1 MDVAALSMSVDTTD
15 VVKATAD
22 LDKFSAAASKAG
34 ATTGKSTGSVSR
46 MVEQYARAA
55 RHIDQV
61 SSAAHRAAAANDN
74 VTRASAGVA
83 RATAN
88 ADAHVAAYRKHLAAI
103 PAAANQAATGIERVT
118 KAVTHSAGAIKAN
131 TGNIAAQFQDIGI
144 TAAMGMNPLLI
155 GLQQG
160 TQLSAVFAQSGGS
173 LAKTLAGAFGQI
185 ANAQALATIGL
196 VAGVAALIQMV
207 DWAKLAQR
215 VMNGLASILEDI
227 APYALAAASALA
239 LIYAPGIIAG
249 IAALTKGFAGLAASM
264 LACIPI
270 PVLIVAGLTAIVA
283 AANHWRDDLTRIFG
297 VDIVGAAKS
306 GINYIVGGFVGA
318 YNAVRATWADLPAAI
333 GDAAITAANRVIDAT
348 SGMVSRVKQELND
361 LFVLRDTETG
371 KTRRLFNFDTKSS
384 LGHIDN
390 PYAGAASR
398 VNGVAAREIGAAQGR
413 DWVGGFVAGA
423 RDIGRAGADMLRG
436 WADGMGVSDKTDKA
450 DKAGRAAKM
459 SEEARALQER
469 NRATEQ
475 YIAGLTEEVA
485 KIGLSDEALRKYE
498 VTQALSRAT
507 TDAQRDS
514 IIKLSAEREKAL
526 TTLRQTQ
533 ELEAAQ
539 KALEAARAGIT
550 SGVDIELQ
558 TMGLVGAEREREVVR
573 IQRQIALTGILT
585 KIKAAEADGNTKLAD
600 TYRQLAEAVDEKYA
614 KQMQAVDGR
623 EMVEKIR
630 AVEDIG
636 KRGLASL
643 NQGLVD
649 AMMGVESLGDVF
661 KKVANQIIAD
671 LLRIAI
677 QRSIIEPLTGAL
689 FGGGG
694 GGGGFFGSLL
704 GGLFAKGGAF
714 DHAQK
719 FADGGAF
726 TNQVVNNPTLFKF
739 ANGGKLG
746 LMGEEGPEAIMPLG
760 RTSDGKLGVYAIAGK
775 GSAGAGAVGDCGG
788 GDTRTINVEV
798 TVNVNNSFAG
808 AIGVESIAAM
818 QRQSMEATKEQFKRE
833 LSAALYQ
840 LDRDGSIA

>member
-1 MDVAALSMSVDTTD
+1 MDVAALNLSADSTD
-15 VVKATAD
+15 IVKAAKD
-22 LDKFSAAASKAG
+22 LDAFSASAAKAEAAASKMSG
-34 ATTGKSTGSVSR
+34 GGSTAKLVQYYSRTAQAADRASGSIGRIADTV
-46 MVEQYARAA
+46 MKA
-55 RHIDQV
+55 
-61 SSAAHRAAAANDN
+61 SSTMRAANDN
-74 VTRASAGVA
+74 TGRSF
-83 RATAN
+83 AN
-88 ADAHVAAYRKHLAAI
+88 ANAHIAAYEKHLASV
-103 PAAANQAATGIERVT
+103 PAAAARAATGIDRVT

-173 LAKTLAGAFGQI
+173 LGKTLAGAFGQI

-196 VAGVAALIQMV
+196 VAAVAALVQMV

-215 VMNGLASILEDI
+215 AMNGLASIIEDI

-498 VTQALSRAT
+498 VAQALSRAT
-507 TDAQRDS
+507 TDGQREA
-514 IIKLSAEREKAL
+514 IEKLSAQREKAL

-539 KALEAARAGIT
+539 KALAATRAGIT
-550 SGVDIELQ
+550 SGVDVELQ
-558 TMGLVGAEREREVVR
+558 TMHLVGAEREKEVLR
-573 IQRQIALTGILT
+573 IQRQIEMADLLA
-585 KIKAAEADGNTKLAD
+585 KIQKAEADGNIKLAE
-600 TYRQLAEAVDEKYA
+600 TYRLIAEAKGEEYA
-614 KQMQAVDGR
+614 KKMQIIDARPAIDQMR
-623 EMVEKIR
+623 EFENVT
-630 AVEDIG
+630 
-636 KRGLASL
+636 KRGLDTL
-643 NQGLVD
+643 NNGLVD
-649 AMMGVESLGDVF
+649 AIMGTRSLGAVF
-661 KKVANQIIAD
+661 KDVANQIIAD
-671 LLRIAI
+671 LIRIALKQLI
-677 QRSIIEPLTGAL
+677 VNLLMKA
-689 FGGGG
+689 FGGGVS
-694 GGGGFFGSLL
+694 GGFL
-704 GGLFAKGGAF
+704 GGLFADGAAF
-714 DHAQK
+714 DQAQR
-719 FADGGAF
+719 FANGGTF
-726 TNQVVNNPTLFKF
+726 TNQIISYPTLFKF
-739 ANGGKLG
+739 ANGGKIG
-746 LMGEEGPEAIMPLG
+746 LMGEEGPEAVMPLA
-760 RTSDGKLGVYAIAGK
+760 RMSNGKLGVHAGGGGGGRGGWGDPQVVEVRVTPNAYFDAHVDNRAANVVANVTPAIMD
-775 GSAGAGAVGDCGG
+775 GSAKVANG
-788 GDTRTINVEV
+788 R
-798 TVNVNNSFAG
+798 
-808 AIGVESIAAM
+808 M
-818 QRQSMEATKEQFKRE
+818 RKRQNRR
-833 LSAALYQ
+833 L
-840 LDRDGSIA
+840 G